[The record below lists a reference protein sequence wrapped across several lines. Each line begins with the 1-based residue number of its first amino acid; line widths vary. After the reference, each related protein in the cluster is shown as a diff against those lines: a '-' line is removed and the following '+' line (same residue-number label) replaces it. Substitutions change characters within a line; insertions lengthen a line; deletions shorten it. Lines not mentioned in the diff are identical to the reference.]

1 MKETFKSHT
10 LPSPIPQTQFLASS
24 CFPKLEENLILII
37 YMVPIIFN
45 ITIIEHQE
53 EKQWNKRHCIPFIP
67 GMFIEES
74 YTNV

>member
-53 EKQWNKRHCIPFIP
+53 EKQ
-67 GMFIEES
+67 
-74 YTNV
+74 